1 MPCSSLVGIVCRDS
15 TIALIDCKIDT
26 HPKMDPNEEIIVDDN
41 GHCDLRYRGWEQL
54 DERLFDIASRITSLD
69 LSHNALTELPKSIG
83 FLSNLQE
90 LNVACNNIASIDEEG
105 IAKLK
110 QLRVLKINGN
120 AITSLPSSIGK
131 CKKLEQLIAS
141 ENQIREVPASLAEC
155 QSLQILKLQH
165 NNISDIPLEL
175 HRLSSSIEE
184 LDLSGNTEL
193 TMIPA
198 DVRDNAT
205 VVMWIL
211 TTHVNKRDD
220 ICKLEMATEEAKQRM
235 EASMDASERMKKEI
249 ATLSEQKKTLETD
262 LASVATYLRHRRRV
276 DGHKA
281 KIRATKKTIHTIFE
295 LKADK
300 VAALS

>member
-1 MPCSSLVGIVCRDS
+1 
-15 TIALIDCKIDT
+15 
-26 HPKMDPNEEIIVDDN
+26 MDPNEEIIVDDN

-54 DERLFDIASRITSLD
+54 DERLFDENVASRITSLD

-83 FLSNLQE
+83 LLSNLQE
-90 LNVACNNIASIDEEG
+90 LNVACNNIQSIDEEG

-120 AITSLPSSIGK
+120 VITAIPSSIGK
-131 CKKLEQLIAS
+131 CKNLEQLVAS
-141 ENQIREVPASLAEC
+141 ENQIKEVPASLAEC
-155 QSLQILKLQH
+155 QSLQIFKLQH
-165 NNISDIPLEL
+165 NDISDIPLEL
-175 HRLSSSIEE
+175 HRLSGSIEE
-184 LDLSGNTEL
+184 FDLSGNTKL
-193 TMIPA
+193 TTIPA

-211 TTHVNKRDD
+211 TTHVNKREDM
-220 ICKLEMATEEAKQRM
+220 CKLEMAAEEAKQRM
-235 EASMDASERMKKEI
+235 EASMVASERMKTEI
-249 ATLSEQKKTLETD
+249 ATLLVQKESLEAD

-276 DGHKA
+276 DGYKA
-281 KIRATKKTIHTIFE
+281 KIRATKKTIHTMFE